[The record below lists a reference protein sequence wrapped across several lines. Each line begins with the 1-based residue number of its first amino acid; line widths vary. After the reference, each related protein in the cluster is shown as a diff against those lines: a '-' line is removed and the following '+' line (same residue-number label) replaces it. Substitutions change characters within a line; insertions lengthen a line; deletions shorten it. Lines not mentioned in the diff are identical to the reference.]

1 MTSSVRAKMAQVE
14 KEKKVARREAM
25 ANPEIAKDPEVATE
39 MVRARNDQGHYIAD
53 DPKTPESMKRGL
65 KSPKRKRLL
74 KRKPLPKRKPQK
86 KANGGIT
93 KRFSKIARPQ
103 RFQGIF

>member
-53 DPKTPESMKRGL
+53 DPSTPENEAWVEK
-65 KSPKRKRLL
+65 PK
-74 KRKPLPKRKPQK
+74 K
-86 KANGGIT
+86 KAAPKKKAPAKKKAT
-93 KRFSKIARPQ
+93 KK
-103 RFQGIF
+103 G

>member
-25 ANPEIAKDPEVATE
+25 ANPEIAKDPEVVTE

-53 DPKTPESMKRGL
+53 DPSTPENEAWVEKP
-65 KSPKRKRLL
+65 KKKASPK
-74 KRKPLPKRKPQK
+74 K
-86 KANGGIT
+86 KAPAKKKT
-93 KRFSKIARPQ
+93 AKKS
-103 RFQGIF
+103 

>member
-25 ANPEIAKDPEVATE
+25 ANPEVAKDLEVATE

-53 DPKTPESMKRGL
+53 DPSTPENEAWVEK
-65 KSPKRKRLL
+65 PK
-74 KRKPLPKRKPQK
+74 K
-86 KANGGIT
+86 KAAPKKKAPAKKKTAKKG
-93 KRFSKIARPQ
+93 
-103 RFQGIF
+103 

>member
-25 ANPEIAKDPEVATE
+25 ANPEIAKDPEVVTE

-53 DPKTPESMKRGL
+53 DPSTPENEAWVEK
-65 KSPKRKRLL
+65 PK
-74 KRKPLPKRKPQK
+74 K
-86 KANGGIT
+86 KAAPKKKAPAKKKT
-93 KRFSKIARPQ
+93 AKKS
-103 RFQGIF
+103 